1 MHYIKCILM
10 HPLAIKGARVGI
22 SEFTHLI
29 SGVTKELSR
38 RALDEQLEAHLN
50 QVLPASGAPFQQIF
64 DACRAAIAEGW
75 MCQRSAGGIRYGRV
89 LKPTPDLDQFSVDVV
104 EMNEVVGP
112 HHAHP
117 KGEIDMVMP
126 IDADAQFDGH
136 KAGWCMPQIPR
147 IGPRSPEGGR
157 SSCTYYRTVPS
168 TSRFPP
174 PKGN

>member
-1 MHYIKCILM
+1 
-10 HPLAIKGARVGI
+10 VGI
-22 SEFTHLI
+22 SEFTQLI
-29 SGVTKELSR
+29 SEVTKELSG
-38 RALDEQLEAHLN
+38 RALDKQLEAHLN
-50 QVLPASGAPFQQIF
+50 QVLPASGASFQRIF

-89 LKPTPDLDQFSVDVV
+89 LKPTPDLNQFSVDVV

-136 KAGWCMPQIPR
+136 QAGWLVY
-147 IGPRSPEGGR
+147 GPNTAHRPTVTRGR
-157 SSCTYYRTVPS
+157 ALVLYLLPDGAIDFTVPVA
-168 TSRFPP
+168 
-174 PKGN
+174 

>member
-136 KAGWCMPQIPR
+136 KAGWLVYAPNTAHRPTVT
-147 IGPRSPEGGR
+147 GGR
-157 SSCTYYRTVPS
+157 ALVLYLLPDGAIDFTL
-168 TSRFPP
+168 PP
-174 PKGN
+174 A

>member
-1 MHYIKCILM
+1 
-10 HPLAIKGARVGI
+10 VGI
-22 SEFTHLI
+22 SEFTQLI
-29 SGVTKELSR
+29 GEVTKELSG
-38 RALDEQLEAHLN
+38 RALDKQLEAHLN
-50 QVLPASGAPFQQIF
+50 QVLPASGAPFQRIF

-89 LKPTPDLDQFSVDVV
+89 LKPTPDLHQFSVDVV

-136 KAGWCMPQIPR
+136 QAGWLVY
-147 IGPRSPEGGR
+147 GPNTAHRPTVTRGR
-157 SSCTYYRTVPS
+157 ALVLYLLPDGAIDFTVPVA
-168 TSRFPP
+168 
-174 PKGN
+174 